1 MADNKKFHVRLKDKE
16 ITDSR
21 EIEAIIQKANVC
33 RLGLVNEDEPYVVP
47 VNFGYERNALYFHS
61 ALEGLKVD
69 LIRKNN
75 KVCFEIEID
84 VDIEKTER
92 SFCSVKYKS
101 VIGRGRAYI
110 LENTEDKIRGLKSIM
125 RHCTGSEYSYSEK
138 RLDTVLVVKI
148 DIESLTGK
156 RGD

>member
-47 VNFGYERNALYFHS
+47 VNFGYERNVLYFHS
-61 ALEGLKVD
+61 ALEGLKID

-84 VDIEKTER
+84 VDIEKTEK
-92 SFCSVKYKS
+92 SNCSVKYKS

-110 LENTEDKIRGLKSIM
+110 LENKEDKIRGLKSIM
-125 RHCTGSEYSYSEK
+125 RHCTGGEYSYSEEK
-138 RLDTVLVVKI
+138 WNTVLVVRI

-156 RGD
+156 HGY